1 MSFTCLFVRGYFVPF
16 TSIHMQ
22 VCTLRVTESHRNWD
36 SIFTGLPLILPL
48 PPNRLTTSS
57 RVPENGIG
65 FTSMFGSLSWWT
77 RWKEWERERTHHVVK
92 HRPDYHIE
100 MCHYSTAKVLSSG
113 WNKKT
118 SHQLNSNSKTPYR
131 KIRLECFP
139 NGESAHTLSYS
150 YICKGTLN
158 ANCQFSSNS
167 MKCMAKQA
175 ALDGPTVALE
185 PPKVPNC

>member
-1 MSFTCLFVRGYFVPF
+1 MSFTCPFVRGYFVPF

-113 WNKKT
+113 WKKKHLINLIQIQKHLT
-118 SHQLNSNSKTPYR
+118 GKSDLSVSRMESPRILYLIAIFVGAHWTP
-131 KIRLECFP
+131 
-139 NGESAHTLSYS
+139 TV
-150 YICKGTLN
+150 
-158 ANCQFSSNS
+158 NCLVIQV
-167 MKCMAKQA
+167 AKQA

-185 PPKVPNC
+185 PNC